1 MKPMKKHRSDE
12 GAIILAGLPEQVL
25 RQIFRYIG
33 TYELFHTLRTL
44 NQRVKKL
51 VDEYLRLQGVFM
63 LIRGQNNR
71 YIYIFKREGKY
82 FKTFSIGAPPF
93 PISHPFLSHPLTQ
106 EVILNYN
113 FEKATT
119 INTITSP

>member
-33 TYELFHTLRTL
+33 TYELFHTLKTL

-93 PISHPFLSHPLTQ
+93 PISDPFSQ

-113 FEKATT
+113 FQKATT
-119 INTITSP
+119 INAITSP